1 MLPRTSGSA
10 RGLGPRSAAPLQL
23 GQGIGFRL
31 DRFIRMLRAEW
42 ARELARLGLTPRR
55 AAVLRGAVERSE
67 CSLRALAR
75 ALGAD
80 PMGVKRRVDDLER
93 RGLLQSLH
101 RGADRRPRAL
111 EPTPDDAPLAA
122 RIDALVRARE
132 EHLSTVLGPDRLANL
147 EDALGRARSEPG
159 SPHGTRALDSMRTRR
174 RGKGAAMTTEPSR
187 GAHEGGWRA
196 PSQDD
201 EAGTAS
207 TTAAGRCRRLPRI
220 RVERALLGIGL
231 AP

>member
-31 DRFIRMLRAEW
+31 DRFIRILRAEW

-93 RGLLQSLH
+93 RGLLQSAH

-111 EPTPDDAPLAA
+111 EPTPDGAPLAA

-147 EDALGRARSEPG
+147 EDALGRARSGPG
-159 SPHGTRALDSMRTRR
+159 SPHGTRAP
-174 RGKGAAMTTEPSR
+174 GPP
-187 GAHEGGWRA
+187 A
-196 PSQDD
+196 PEHS
-201 EAGTAS
+201 S
-207 TTAAGRCRRLPRI
+207 T
-220 RVERALLGIGL
+220 RALEHSIRR
-231 AP
+231 ARDAEEKEPR

>member
-159 SPHGTRALDSMRTRR
+159 SPHGTRAL
-174 RGKGAAMTTEPSR
+174 EPPALEPPSP
-187 GAHEGGWRA
+187 RA
-196 PSQDD
+196 PEHSI
-201 EAGTAS
+201 
-207 TTAAGRCRRLPRI
+207 RCARDAEEKEPR
-220 RVERALLGIGL
+220 
-231 AP
+231 